1 MGNPSLQLF
10 EQRKADDEAIET
22 MEYAE
27 TIKTAEKTIYRYMK
41 PIPTTGLC
49 LTCHGETLADEV
61 SNKVKVLYPHDNAT
75 GFSLGDIRGAFTL
88 QKIP

>member
-1 MGNPSLQLF
+1 
-10 EQRKADDEAIET
+10 
-22 MEYAE
+22 
-27 TIKTAEKTIYRYMK
+27 MK

-75 GFSLGDIRGAFTL
+75 GFSLGDIRAAFTL